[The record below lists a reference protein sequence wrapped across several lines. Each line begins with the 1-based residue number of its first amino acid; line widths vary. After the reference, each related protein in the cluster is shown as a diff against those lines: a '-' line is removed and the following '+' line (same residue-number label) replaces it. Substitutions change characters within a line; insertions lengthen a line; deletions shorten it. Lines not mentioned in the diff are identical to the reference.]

1 MSTTKIAEKFISW
14 RIRGMSV
21 AEKRL
26 KSMLKAD
33 VPSGASDE
41 QLDALYQI
49 ISKSLGD
56 ISQMQNEIITLQMI
70 MEDMEKPVK

>member
-1 MSTTKIAEKFISW
+1 MSTIKIADRFISW
-14 RIRGMSV
+14 RIRGIIV

-26 KSMLKAD
+26 KMMLKAD
-33 VPSGASDE
+33 VKEGANDK

-56 ISQMQNEIITLQMI
+56 ITHMQNEIITLEMI
-70 MEDMEKPVK
+70 LDDIEKPVK

>member
-14 RIRGMSV
+14 RIRGISV
-21 AEKRL
+21 SEKRL
-26 KSMLKAD
+26 KAMLKAD
-33 VPSGASDE
+33 VPPGASDE

-70 MEDMEKPVK
+70 MDDIEKQVK

>member
-14 RIRGMSV
+14 RIRGISV
-21 AEKRL
+21 SEKRL
-26 KSMLKAD
+26 KMMLKSD
-33 VPSGASDE
+33 VPPGASDE
-41 QLDALYQI
+41 QLDALNQI

-70 MEDMEKPVK
+70 IEDAEKSVK

>member
-14 RIRGMSV
+14 RIRGISV
-21 AEKRL
+21 SEKRL

-33 VPSGASDE
+33 VPPGASDE

-56 ISQMQNEIITLQMI
+56 ITQMQNEIITLQMI
-70 MEDMEKPVK
+70 LDDQEKPVK

>member
-14 RIRGMSV
+14 RIRGISV

-26 KSMLKAD
+26 KMMLKSD
-33 VPSGASDE
+33 VPPGASDE

-56 ISQMQNEIITLQMI
+56 ISHMQNEIITLETI
-70 MEDMEKPVK
+70 LEDSKK

>member
-14 RIRGMSV
+14 RIRGISV
-21 AEKRL
+21 SEKRL

-33 VPSGASDE
+33 VPPGASDE

-56 ISQMQNEIITLQMI
+56 IPRCRTKLSRCR
-70 MEDMEKPVK
+70 

>member
-1 MSTTKIAEKFISW
+1 MSTTKIAEKFISR
-14 RIRGMSV
+14 RIRGISV

-26 KSMLKAD
+26 RSMLKSD
-33 VPSGASDE
+33 VPPGASDM

>member
-14 RIRGMSV
+14 RIRGISV
-21 AEKRL
+21 SEKRL
-26 KSMLKAD
+26 KTMMKAD
-33 VPSGASDE
+33 VPPGASDE

-70 MEDMEKPVK
+70 MDDLEKQAK

>member
-26 KSMLKAD
+26 KSMLKSD
-33 VPSGASDE
+33 VPPGASDE

-70 MEDMEKPVK
+70 MEDMEKPAK

>member
-14 RIRGMSV
+14 RIRGISV
-21 AEKRL
+21 SEKRL
-26 KSMLKAD
+26 KTMLKAD
-33 VPSGASDE
+33 VPPGASDM

-70 MEDMEKPVK
+70 MDDIEKQAK

>member
-1 MSTTKIAEKFISW
+1 MSTIKIADKFVMW
-14 RIRGMSV
+14 RISGMQM

-33 VPSGASDE
+33 VPPGASDE

-56 ISQMQNEIITLQMI
+56 ISHMQNEIITLQTLL
-70 MEDMEKPVK
+70 DDSKK

>member
-14 RIRGMSV
+14 RIRGISV
-21 AEKRL
+21 SEKRL
-26 KSMLKAD
+26 RSMLKAD
-33 VPSGASDE
+33 VPPGASDM

>member
-70 MEDMEKPVK
+70 MDDIEKQAK